1 MRRCGLANL
10 ERIGNS
16 LGFLKGGED
25 HYQQDHCA
33 GGPDKSTVD
42 LWSDHAPGHG
52 LNGTYSAFLYAGK
65 AVELLS
71 DFGTR
76 AKANASARFFLY
88 LPCESSQLPVPF
100 ALLRMI
106 LFCSA
111 GRHCGARSTANLP
124 INRGFDHQ

>member
-1 MRRCGLANL
+1 MRRCRLANPKQ
-10 ERIGNS
+10 IGIS

-33 GGPDKSTVD
+33 GGPDKTTVD
-42 LWSDHAPGHG
+42 LWSDHAPGRG

-88 LPCESSQLPVPF
+88 LPCEPSQLR
-100 ALLRMI
+100 LLRER
-106 LFCSA
+106 C
-111 GRHCGARSTANLP
+111 
-124 INRGFDHQ
+124 

>member
-1 MRRCGLANL
+1 MMLLLEVGCGGCRLANP
-10 ERIGNS
+10 ERIGIS

-42 LWSDHAPGHG
+42 LWSDHAPGRG

-71 DFGTR
+71 DFGAR

-88 LPCESSQLPVPF
+88 LPCESSQLPAPRP
-100 ALLRMI
+100 LLTPDGQGTMCMRR
-106 LFCSA
+106 FS
-111 GRHCGARSTANLP
+111 RRPSS
-124 INRGFDHQ
+124 